1 MIYHRV
7 STVVHLLLPKVLNSI
22 GTYLLGLALWRG
34 RRWGHTTRCCRWG
47 WRRSWRGWW
56 RWWKKSTH
64 TSCDLNR
71 MRLRLGR
78 GRGRDG
84 WNREQARRLTVS
96 RRLRLRN
103 RCLGHRHS
111 AAVVRRH
118 RELLWRWREE
128 VLVDVVVQV
137 VVVAVAAVVNAH

>member
-7 STVVHLLLPKVLNSI
+7 STVVHLLLPKVLTSI
-22 GTYLLGLALWRG
+22 GAYLLGLALWRG

-71 MRLRLGR
+71 MRLGR